1 MAKSIESIELKLRE
15 LISSRNVFINPKITE
30 AIELRLKSASK
41 NDPKLKDP
49 SNVNMMQK
57 LSFSDLRDLENIIIT
72 KANWPE
78 FSEVF
83 PNKGLLI
90 TRFDQLANLRNSIA
104 HSRDISMPI
113 LFDGK
118 AAITWFD
125 EFLMSETVDA

>member
-1 MAKSIESIELKLRE
+1 
-15 LISSRNVFINPKITE
+15 
-30 AIELRLKSASK
+30 
-41 NDPKLKDP
+41 
-49 SNVNMMQK
+49 MMKK

-72 KANWPE
+72 KANWSE

-104 HSRDISMPI
+104 HSREISMPV

-118 AAITWFD
+118 AAITWFH
-125 EFLMSETVDA
+125 EFLKSEEIVA